1 MQRKIKKFNRQNSQ
15 LIQIGFLLILFG
27 IFIFSYQFI
36 YKNKI
41 KAHQTMSQKI
51 YEHKIKKEE
60 KTTTISK
67 EETVD
72 SIIVEPIKKED
83 SMYTTYNYIGYLEIP
98 AINFKQGFLNK
109 NDIHNNVEENITVL
123 KESVYPEQLG
133 NFIVAAHSGTGAIAY
148 FNELYRLKEHDTI
161 YVYYKNKKYTYE
173 IVNIYKQPKNGTI
186 EIRRDKTKSTL
197 TLITCTN
204 NDNTTQTV
212 YIANQVNVS

>member
-1 MQRKIKKFNRQNSQ
+1 
-15 LIQIGFLLILFG
+15 
-27 IFIFSYQFI
+27 
-36 YKNKI
+36 
-41 KAHQTMSQKI
+41 MSQKI